1 MSTVNL
7 TEQNFDQ
14 TVNRQGI
21 VFVDFWADWC
31 GPCKAFAPIYEK
43 AAERHPEIVFGKVNT
58 EEQSSLASA
67 FRITAIPT
75 LMAFRDGI
83 PVFAQ
88 PGMLPAPALDE
99 LAGQVQALDMEDV
112 RQKYREAVA
121 AN

>member
-14 TVNRQGI
+14 TVNRQGV

-58 EEQSSLASA
+58 EEESSLASV
-67 FRITAIPT
+67 FGITAIPT

-83 PVFAQ
+83 PVFSQ
-88 PGMLPAPALDE
+88 PGMLPPSALDE

>member
-14 TVNRQGI
+14 TVNRQGV

-67 FRITAIPT
+67 FQITAIPT

-83 PVFAQ
+83 PVFSQ
-88 PGMLPAPALDE
+88 PGMLPPSALDE